1 MIKPTYKDLAVILG
15 LTILS
20 LVFSIIPSLNSY
32 PLNLIPAILL
42 LLFLPGYSLMAA
54 FDPLFDRSGIIKKAL
69 LSIIV
74 SLMITISLALISTY
88 TPLKAY
94 SYLVLVALTIIFCI
108 IAMYRRRKFSKRLY
122 SITREDVPAEKEE
135 PTQIEYERIV
145 KTEEGEAEETGE
157 YITEEET
164 SQLSRPERIETVT
177 ESVELEEDETQIEE
191 DQIED
196 KFYEKIEE
204 TDTTR
209 LEAPPLKETLDD
221 KPKSEGSR
229 SYKEIIDKIRLAD
242 REVKEEQGLVESDE
256 TKEERLAGLSKPPKK
271 ESTIPEKKPSK
282 PEKETLTTKKELP
295 TPKKIDRTP
304 RRKSPY
310 LDLILVIILTGLC
323 ALFVLEPTLNKTA
336 VRTVL
341 GLLLV
346 LFLPGYSLIAAL
358 FPKKDDLDSI
368 ERLALSFGLSIAITP
383 LIGLVLNYTPYGIR
397 LDPILVSLSS
407 LTVLLCIVAFIR
419 RKRISED
426 NRFSVDFRGFFS
438 GINESFQGE
447 SKTGK
452 ILSVV
457 LIISIILA
465 ISTTAYIIIKP
476 KEGESFTEF
485 YILGQDGKASN
496 YPTNLTPGQ
505 EGKVIIGIVNQEN
518 NDTKYR
524 LVVTSNGTVQMEQ
537 TLTLKDGQK
546 VEIPFNFTAGEAGE
560 RKMEFLLYK
569 LPDNKN
575 IYRSL
580 HLWLNITGSSNET
593 T

>member
-1 MIKPTYKDLAVILG
+1 
-15 LTILS
+15 
-20 LVFSIIPSLNSY
+20 
-32 PLNLIPAILL
+32 
-42 LLFLPGYSLMAA
+42 MAA
-54 FDPLFDRSGIIKKAL
+54 LDPLFNRSGILKKVL

-94 SYLVLVALTIIFCI
+94 SYFVLVALTIIFCI
-108 IAMYRRRKFSKRLY
+108 LAMIMRRRLSKRLH
-122 SITREDVPAEKEE
+122 SITREDVSAEKME
-135 PTQIEYERIV
+135 PQIDYERIIRA
-145 KTEEGEAEETGE
+145 EEGEDEETGE
-157 YITEEET
+157 YIEEEA
-164 SQLSRPERIETVT
+164 SKLPRPERIEKVT
-177 ESVELEEDETQIEE
+177 ETVDLIEDETRIQEE
-191 DQIED
+191 IDET
-196 KFYEKIEE
+196 KFYDEKNVEEE
-204 TDTTR
+204 TTS
-209 LEAPPLKETLDD
+209 LEAPPLKETVKD
-221 KPKSEGSR
+221 KPEGEESR

-242 REVKEEQGLVESDE
+242 KEVKEEQGRVESDKP
-256 TKEERLAGLSKPPKK
+256 KEEKLAGLTKPPKK
-271 ESTIPEKKPSK
+271 EPHKTKKEPAK
-282 PEKETLTTKKELP
+282 TKKDTLTTKKEPL
-295 TPKKIDRTP
+295 TTKKEPPAPEKVDTTSG
-304 RRKSPY
+304 RKLPY
-310 LDLILVIILTGLC
+310 LDLLLVIILTALC

-397 LDPILVSLSS
+397 LDPILISLSS
-407 LTVLLCIVAFIR
+407 VTVLLCAVAYLR
-419 RKRISED
+419 RRRIPED
-426 NRFSVDFRGFFS
+426 NRFLVDFRGFFS
-438 GINESFQGE
+438 GLGQSFQGE
-447 SKTGK
+447 SRTGK

-485 YILGQDGKASN
+485 YILGPDGKASN
-496 YPTNLTPGQ
+496 YPTSLTPGQ
-505 EGKVIIGIVNQEN
+505 EGKVIIGIVNHEN

-580 HLWLNITGSSNET
+580 HLWLNITANT
-593 T
+593 TA